1 MDIPEGTEG
10 KRNREHIRQIIS
22 EIFPYLCK
30 ELDPQIQE
38 TNRMPNQINAKG
50 PSKAHYM
57 QTVESIKDTSTKPK
71 TDRIKGGK

>member
-1 MDIPEGTEG
+1 MENLF
-10 KRNREHIRQIIS
+10 KQIVD
-22 EIFPYLCK
+22 ENFLNLRK

-57 QTVESIKDTSTKPK
+57 QTVESIKDTSTK
-71 TDRIKGGK
+71 